1 MQCTSWNETALF
13 RAESPVLTGMRAPSF
28 DATTSL
34 VSRGLGVTPSLLID
48 SFGPASQAD
57 LLDIVSMRAANRGA
71 ATPWDDEAYLRWR
84 YQLDCTKSG
93 WGQLYVLR
101 HHRQI
106 IGLIGTELITLDVEG
121 RQRSGQRVQ
130 DILIAPH
137 TRDSG
142 LGLWLK
148 QAVFRDGDFTMT
160 VGCNANSIGT
170 VRRIYDSVAR
180 RETHVMPLD
189 ISSLLRRR
197 LGNRSWVEPLA
208 TIGNTAARLWRSGHQ
223 LRGWRGARLELADRF
238 TDEML
243 AGLQGQKNTSQISM
257 ARQADHLNWRMIN
270 NPRARY
276 RVSTAWIN
284 DRCIGYTAA
293 SVTNDLG
300 GSSHTSELRLSDWCF
315 APGFSTPAVSVL
327 LPELCQFGRASGC
340 DRITTTVLGCGSH
353 TWLGRGGFLRRP
365 AGEFDVLGIRWS
377 DRSFAQGQAKS
388 LDWAMTEL
396 AGDSD
401 G

>member
-1 MQCTSWNETALF
+1 LF
-13 RAESPVLTGMRAPSF
+13 RAESPALTGMRVPSF

-34 VSRGLGVTPSLLID
+34 VSRGLGITPSLLID

-57 LLDIVSMRAANRGA
+57 LLEIGSMRAANRGA
-71 ATPWDDEAYLRWR
+71 AAPWDDEAYLRWR
-84 YQLDCTKSG
+84 YQLDSTEAG
-93 WGQLYVLR
+93 WGQLYALR
-101 HHRQI
+101 HQRQI
-106 IGLIGTELITLDVEG
+106 IGLIGTESIMLDVEG

-137 TRDSG
+137 TRESG

-170 VRRIYDSVAR
+170 VRRIYDSVTR
-180 RETHVMPLD
+180 RETFVMPLD

-197 LGNRSWVEPLA
+197 FGNLPWVKPIA
-208 TIGNTAARLWRSGHQ
+208 TIGNTAAGLWRSGHR
-223 LRGWRGARLELADRF
+223 LWDWRGTRLELADRF

-243 AGLQGQKNTSQISM
+243 AGLQGEKNMSQIGM
-257 ARQADHLNWRMIN
+257 VRKADHLNWRLID
-270 NPRARY
+270 NPRVRY
-276 RVSTAWIN
+276 RISSAWIK
-284 DRCIGYTAA
+284 DRCIGYMAA

-300 GSSHTSELRLSDWCF
+300 NTSHTTALRLIDWCF
-315 APGFSTPAVSVL
+315 APGFSNPAVSVL
-327 LPELCQFGRASGC
+327 LPELCHFGRANGC
-340 DRITTTVLGCGSH
+340 ERIMTTVLGCGLD
-353 TWLGRGGFLRRP
+353 TWLGRSGFLRRP

-377 DRSFAQGQAKS
+377 DRSFAQGQAKN
-388 LDWAMTEL
+388 LDWTMTEL

>member
-1 MQCTSWNETALF
+1 LF
-13 RAESPVLTGMRAPSF
+13 RAESPALTGMRVPSF

-34 VSRGLGVTPSLLID
+34 VSRGLGIPPSLLID

-57 LLDIVSMRAANRGA
+57 LLGIVSMRAANRGA

-84 YQLDCTKSG
+84 YQLDSTDAG
-93 WGQLYVLR
+93 WGQLYALR
-101 HHRQI
+101 HQRQI
-106 IGLIGTELITLDVEG
+106 IGLIGTESIMLDVEG
-121 RQRSGQRVQ
+121 RQCSGQRVQ

-137 TRDSG
+137 TRESG

-148 QAVFRDGDFTMT
+148 QVVFRDGDFTMT

-189 ISSLLRRR
+189 ISSLLRRKF
-197 LGNRSWVEPLA
+197 GNGPWVEPFA
-208 TIGNTAARLWRSGHQ
+208 RVGNTAAGLWRSGHR
-223 LRGWRGARLELADRF
+223 LWDWRGTRLELADRF

-243 AGLQGQKNTSQISM
+243 AGLQGEKNMSQIGM
-257 ARQADHLNWRMIN
+257 VRKADHLNWRLID
-270 NPRARY
+270 NPRVRY
-276 RVSTAWIN
+276 RVSSAWIK
-284 DRCIGYTAA
+284 DRCIGYMAA

-300 GSSHTSELRLSDWCF
+300 GTSHTTALRLIDWCF

-327 LPELCQFGRASGC
+327 LPELCHFGRANGC
-340 DRITTTVLGCGSH
+340 ERITTTVLGCESD
-353 TWLGRGGFLRRP
+353 TWLGRSGFLRRP

-377 DRSFAQGQAKS
+377 DRSFAQEQAKN

>member
-1 MQCTSWNETALF
+1 LF
-13 RAESPVLTGMRAPSF
+13 RAESPALTGMRVPSF

-34 VSRGLGVTPSLLID
+34 VSRGLGITPSLLID

-57 LLDIVSMRAANRGA
+57 LLEIVSMRAANRGA

-84 YQLDCTKSG
+84 YQLDCTKPA

-101 HHRQI
+101 HQRQI
-106 IGLIGTELITLDVEG
+106 IGLIGTESMVLDVDG
-121 RQRSGQRVQ
+121 LQRSGRRVQ
-130 DILIAPH
+130 DILIEPH

-160 VGCNANSIGT
+160 VGCNAYSIGT

-180 RETHVMPLD
+180 RETYVMPLD

-197 LGNRSWVEPLA
+197 FGNRSWVEPLA

-257 ARQADHLNWRMIN
+257 LRKADHLNWRLID
-270 NPRARY
+270 NPRACY
-276 RVSTAWIN
+276 RISSAWIK
-284 DRCIGYTAA
+284 DRCIGYMAA
-293 SVTNDLG
+293 SVTNDLSG
-300 GSSHTSELRLSDWCF
+300 TTHTSALRLVDWCF
-315 APGFSTPAVSVL
+315 APGFSAPAVSVL
-327 LPELCQFGRASGC
+327 LPELYHFGRANGC
-340 DRITTTVLGCGSH
+340 ERITTTVLGCGSD
-353 TWLGRGGFLRRP
+353 TWLGRSGFLRRP
-365 AGEFDVLGIRWS
+365 AGEFDVLGIHWS
-377 DRSFAQGQAKS
+377 DRNFTHGRVKNLA
-388 LDWAMTEL
+388 WAMTDL

>member
-1 MQCTSWNETALF
+1 
-13 RAESPVLTGMRAPSF
+13 MRVPSF

-34 VSRGLGVTPSLLID
+34 VSRGLGITPSLLID

-57 LLDIVSMRAANRGA
+57 LLEIVSMRVANRGA
-71 ATPWDDEAYLRWR
+71 AAPWDDEAYLRWR
-84 YQLDCTKSG
+84 YQLDCAKPA

-101 HHRQI
+101 HQRQI
-106 IGLIGTELITLDVEG
+106 IGVIGTESMVLDVDG
-121 RQRSGQRVQ
+121 LQRSGQRVQ

-189 ISSLLRRR
+189 ISSLLRRKF
-197 LGNRSWVEPLA
+197 GNRSWVEPLA
-208 TIGNTAARLWRSGHQ
+208 TIGNTAAGLWRSGHQ

-257 ARQADHLNWRMIN
+257 AKNADHLNWRLID
-270 NPRARY
+270 NPRTRY
-276 RVSTAWIN
+276 RVSSAWMK
-284 DRCIGYTAA
+284 DRCIGYMAA
-293 SVTNDLG
+293 SVTNELRG
-300 GSSHTSELRLSDWCF
+300 TSHTRALRLIDWCF
-315 APGFSTPAVSVL
+315 APSFSTSASSVL
-327 LPELCQFGRASGC
+327 LPELCRFGRASGC
-340 DRITTTVLGCGSH
+340 ERITTTVLGCGSD
-353 TWLGRGGFLRRP
+353 TWLGRSGFVRRP
-365 AGEFDVLGIRWS
+365 AGEFDVLGIRWR
-377 DRSFAQGQAKS
+377 DRSFAQGQAKN
-388 LDWAMTEL
+388 LAWAMKDL